1 LRSVGLVM
9 VLALAGCAG
18 RTPVGPQVS
27 ASLDDSF
34 VLHVGEQ
41 VTFGS
46 EPLRLFFDE
55 VVEDS
60 RCPLQVTCVW
70 EGNARL
76 ALRAQKGDSS
86 ALLDLNTRLE
96 PRAATVLGYEVA
108 LERLEPQKIG
118 ENRIPQE
125 RYSAYLRVTKP

>member
-1 LRSVGLVM
+1 M
-9 VLALAGCAG
+9 VALTACAG

-41 VTFGS
+41 VTFGNES
-46 EPLRLFFDE
+46 LRLFFDE

-86 ALLDLNTRLE
+86 ALVDLNTRLE
-96 PRAATVLGYEVA
+96 PRAATVLGFEIV
-108 LERLEPQKIG
+108 LERLEPEKIG

-125 RYSAYLRVTKP
+125 RYAAYLRVSRP

>member
-1 LRSVGLVM
+1 VRSVGLFLVL
-9 VLALAGCAG
+9 VLAACAG
-18 RTPVGPQVS
+18 RSPVGPQVS

-70 EGNARL
+70 EGNARI
-76 ALRAQKGDSS
+76 ALRAMKGDSS
-86 ALLDLNTRLE
+86 ARLDLNTRLE
-96 PRAATVLGYEVA
+96 PRVGTVLGYEIT

-125 RYSAYLRVTKP
+125 RYSAYLRVAKP